1 MDTTRIDHDARSI
14 GGRGDHLDGGA
25 VTTWMPAPL
34 AAAVRRPVMLQ
45 HWRRLTFLHW
55 PYPPPAVQ
63 ALLPPGLE
71 VETFDGAAWVGL
83 VPFLM
88 DGVRPPGVPPV
99 PWASRFPETNVRT
112 YALGPDG
119 RGAIWFLSLD
129 AARLGAVLTA
139 RAGYALPYFWS
150 RMSVGSGAAPGP
162 GVTGAA
168 GPGAAGPGP
177 RVDRLAYRGRRRWPR
192 PAGAGCDA
200 DVEMGAPFEAEL
212 GPLDHFLT
220 ARYRLWTVI
229 AGRLAAADAEHPA
242 WSLRRARVVDLE
254 QDLLEAAGLPR
265 PDGTPL
271 VHGADGVRVRIGAWH
286 RVRATAPAPGSS

>member
-1 MDTTRIDHDARSI
+1 
-14 GGRGDHLDGGA
+14 
-25 VTTWMPAPL
+25 MPAPL

-88 DGVRPPGVPPV
+88 DGVRPPGVPPL

-139 RAGYALPYFWS
+139 RASYALPYFWS
-150 RMSVGSGAAPGP
+150 RMSVGSGAPPDP

-168 GPGAAGPGP
+168 GPAPAGP

-192 PAGAGCDA
+192 PAGGGRPPGRRRRRAPTLVAAPCPRGRPRAGPAGGRRPAAAGRHSAGARGRRGAGPDRRLAPGAGC
-200 DVEMGAPFEAEL
+200 GA
-212 GPLDHFLT
+212 GTRTVMT
-220 ARYRLWTVI
+220 AT
-229 AGRLAAADAEHPA
+229 G
-242 WSLRRARVVDLE
+242 
-254 QDLLEAAGLPR
+254 GPR
-265 PDGTPL
+265 P
-271 VHGADGVRVRIGAWH
+271 R
-286 RVRATAPAPGSS
+286 